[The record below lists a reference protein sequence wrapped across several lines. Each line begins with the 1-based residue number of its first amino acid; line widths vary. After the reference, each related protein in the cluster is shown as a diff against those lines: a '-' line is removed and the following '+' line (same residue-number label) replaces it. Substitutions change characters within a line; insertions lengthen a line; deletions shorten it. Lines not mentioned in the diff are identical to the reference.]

1 MIAEKEH
8 YLRAQKTAK
17 DGYDADVWDG
27 SGQSGYDPEANYDP
41 DDFDYPYE
49 ALGFGISEFGYRF
62 S

>member
-1 MIAEKEH
+1 MV
-8 YLRAQKTAK
+8 YNVN
-17 DGYDADVWDG
+17 YDAMKVCKCKLADVSD
-27 SGQSGYDPEANYDP
+27 SNRRSGYDPEANYDP